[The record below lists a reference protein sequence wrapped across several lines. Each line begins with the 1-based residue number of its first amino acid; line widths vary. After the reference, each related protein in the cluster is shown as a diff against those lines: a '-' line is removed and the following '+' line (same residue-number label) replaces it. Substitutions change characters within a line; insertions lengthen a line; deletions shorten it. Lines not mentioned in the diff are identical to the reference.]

1 MGLQCASRGWKSNQ
15 KIPVVIYRNILLYQ
29 KKKTPNCAVFDFA
42 AKARETSLK
51 DVLEKGPCLLNDLTG
66 VLLCFHRFKT
76 EIAGDISN
84 IFLRILLDP
93 EDCRFHRFLWRTK
106 EEHKP
111 TITAINCVIF
121 GDAALPSLASY
132 VIKRV
137 VKGHGAWKPKAT
149 HALDRDLYMDDLIH
163 SCKNTGEATMIV
175 NDVCLILDHGGMKM
189 RNSIS
194 NRPCVLQGVPD
205 RVKDGHLQLDRQK
218 QKVLAMIW
226 DPQYDQIRFRPE
238 EQDIIWTK
246 TGVLRRLAMLF
257 YPMGLLAAF
266 LVRGKMLMQE
276 SWRGNNCD
284 DPLEHKVKA
293 SWSAWFQQFDEL
305 VNISVQS
312 LVICSLRQ
320 GKQPWSY
327 MSSQIHP
334 RSP

>member
-1 MGLQCASRGWKSNQ
+1 M
-15 KIPVVIYRNILLYQ
+15 
-29 KKKTPNCAVFDFA
+29 
-42 AKARETSLK
+42 
-51 DVLEKGPCLLNDLTG
+51 
-66 VLLCFHRFKT
+66 
-76 EIAGDISN
+76 
-84 IFLRILLDP
+84 FLRILLDP
-93 EDCRFHRFLWRTK
+93 EDFRFHRFLWRTK
-106 EEHKP
+106 EEQKP
-111 TITAINCVIF
+111 TITACNCVIF
-121 GDAALPSLASY
+121 GDAASPFLTSY

-137 VKGHGAWKPKAT
+137 VKGHGAWKPEAA

-163 SCKNTGEATMIV
+163 SCKSTGEATMIV
-175 NDVCLILDHGGMKM
+175 KDVCLILDHGGMKM

-226 DPQYDQIRFRPE
+226 DPQYDQIHFRPE